1 MIASAFV
8 DGTATD
14 DAKFV
19 SNKQVINLTVRSPR
33 WPGLVLDRSM
43 PATHL
48 ERDGRPP
55 EIHVAS
61 DDGGG
66 MGSTERVRNRGQ
78 FGKMTW

>member
-1 MIASAFV
+1 MIASPFI

-14 DAKFV
+14 NAKFV
-19 SNKQVINLTVRSPR
+19 PHEQVVNLAVRSPR
-33 WPGLVLDRSM
+33 RPGLVLDRSV
-43 PATHL
+43 PSSHL

-66 MGSTERVRNRGQ
+66 MGSAERVGNRGQ
-78 FGKMTW
+78 LGKMSR